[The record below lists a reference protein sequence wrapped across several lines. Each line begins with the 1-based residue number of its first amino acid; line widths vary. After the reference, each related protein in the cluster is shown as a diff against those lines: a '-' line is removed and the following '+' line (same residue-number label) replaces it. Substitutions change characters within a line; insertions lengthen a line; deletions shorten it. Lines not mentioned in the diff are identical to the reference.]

1 MRAVVHR
8 DYGPPESLSVED
20 IGRPVPTAGELLVRV
35 RASTVNRTDCGL
47 RCGWPW
53 FARVFYGIRR
63 PKQLVAGM
71 EFAGDVEAIGAE
83 VTEFAVGDRVF
94 GVKGGANAEYVCVRE
109 GGVIAHMPESLGYEE
124 AAIADGA
131 CAAFSI
137 LRQTGDRAR
146 GRVVVY
152 GASGSIGTAAVQIAK
167 HLGAHVTAVC
177 NGKNVE
183 LVRSL
188 GADDVIDYER
198 EDFAQRGET
207 YDLVFDAVG
216 RSSYR
221 RVRRAL
227 KPDGVYIT
235 TDGGF
240 MWHAPFLALVNRRV
254 KLGVARYRKHDVEE
268 LARLIDAGAYR
279 PVIDR
284 TYALDDVVEATR
296 YVETEQ
302 KTGNVILLVG

>member
-8 DYGPPESLSVED
+8 SYGPPEVLRVEEVD
-20 IGRPVPTAGELLVRV
+20 RPVPADDEVLVQV
-35 RASTVNRTDCGL
+35 HASTVTRSDCGV
-47 RCGWPW
+47 RGGWPW

-63 PKQLVAGM
+63 PKQPIAGM
-71 EFAGDVEAIGAE
+71 EFAGE
-83 VTEFAVGDRVF
+83 VAAVGGGVTGFAVGDGVF
-94 GVKGGANAEYVCVRE
+94 GVKGGANAEYICVKE
-109 GGVIAHMPESLGYEE
+109 SGVIEHMPESLGFAE
-124 AAIADGA
+124 ATIADGA
-131 CAAFSI
+131 CTAFAI
-137 LRQTGDRAR
+137 LGQTGDRAR

-177 NGKNVE
+177 NGKNVA
-183 LVRSL
+183 LVGSL
-188 GADDVIDYER
+188 GADEVVDYER
-198 EDFAQRGET
+198 EDFARRSQT
-207 YDLVFDAVG
+207 YDLIFDAVG

-227 KPDGVYIT
+227 KPDGLYIT

-240 MWHAPFLALVNRRV
+240 MWHAPLLALVSRRV
-254 KLGVARYRKHDVEE
+254 KLGIARYRKEDVET
-268 LARLIDAGAYR
+268 LRRLVDSGEYR

-284 TYALDDVVEATR
+284 TYPLEQVVEATR

-302 KTGNVILLVG
+302 KTGNVVLLVG

>member
-8 DYGPPESLSVED
+8 SYGPPEVLRLED
-20 IGRPVPTAGELLVRV
+20 VDQPVPGEDEVLVRV
-35 RASTVNRTDCGL
+35 HASTVTRSDCGL
-47 RCGWPW
+47 RRGWPW
-53 FARVFYGIRR
+53 FARVFYGVRR
-63 PKQLVAGM
+63 PKQPVAGM
-71 EFAGDVEAIGAE
+71 EFAGEVAAVGAG

-109 GGVIAHMPESLGYEE
+109 GGAIAQMPDSLRFE
-124 AAIADGA
+124 AAVIADGA
-131 CAAFSI
+131 CTAFAM

-167 HLGAHVTAVC
+167 SLGAHVTAVC
-177 NGKNVE
+177 NGKNVA

-188 GADDVIDYER
+188 GADEVVDYER
-198 EDFAQRGET
+198 EDFVRCGEA

-216 RSSYR
+216 KSSYR
-221 RVRRAL
+221 RSRRAL
-227 KPDGVYIT
+227 KPDGLYIT

-254 KLGVARYRKHDVEE
+254 KLGVARYRKEDVEA
-268 LARLIDAGAYR
+268 LKRLVEAGAYR

-284 TYALDDVVEATR
+284 SYPLEEVVEATR

-302 KTGNVILLVG
+302 KTGNVVLVVG